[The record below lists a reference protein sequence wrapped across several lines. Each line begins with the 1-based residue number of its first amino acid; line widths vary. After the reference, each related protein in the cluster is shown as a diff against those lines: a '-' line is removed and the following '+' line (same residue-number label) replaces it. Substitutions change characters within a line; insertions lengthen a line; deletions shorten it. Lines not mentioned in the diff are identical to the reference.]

1 MTQHTTHVLEYILK
15 KIFHESNIGKSIF
28 FGDFGKKKQTKKL
41 RLGKNEIKRLIG
53 TVIAINYFI
62 RK

>member
-1 MTQHTTHVLEYILK
+1 LV
-15 KIFHESNIGKSIF
+15 
-28 FGDFGKKKQTKKL
+28 DFEKKKQTKKL